1 MGRST
6 EIVIFPALTRVV
18 FEKESNRFADS
29 ELFLQ
34 AFPMSIHES
43 LPLSL
48 ALFELG
54 HAFYPVFAEF
64 EELFQLVLL
73 GLSLGEPCCDL
84 NSEALYLE
92 LDGHYGF

>member
-1 MGRST
+1 M
-6 EIVIFPALTRVV
+6 
-18 FEKESNRFADS
+18 KKKNRFADS

-43 LPLSL
+43 LPLSF

-64 EELFQLVLL
+64 EELFQPVLL
-73 GLSLGEPCCDL
+73 RLSLGQPCFDL
-84 NSEALYLE
+84 NSEARNLE
-92 LDGHYGF
+92 LDGYYGL